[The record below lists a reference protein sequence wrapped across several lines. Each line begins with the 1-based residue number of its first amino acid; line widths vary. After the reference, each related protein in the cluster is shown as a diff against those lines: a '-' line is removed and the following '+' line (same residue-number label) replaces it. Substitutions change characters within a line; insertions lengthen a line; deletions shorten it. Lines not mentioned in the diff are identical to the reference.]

1 MAKAAGQP
9 PNDQPASS
17 GSGSGAAACF
27 HLPPHDYWPIL
38 VSWPASCTM
47 RYSSVVLR
55 TLNHYMSIISTIQ
68 KPYYRHCDFT
78 MAGFADALRPDKF
91 TGVHFKR
98 WQIRVTLWLTAMKCF
113 WVSTG
118 KPEGVLTAE
127 QQKQFEEA
135 TTLFVGCILSVL
147 GDRLV
152 EVYMHMTDAKELWDA
167 LNTKFGATDAS
178 NDLYIMEQFHDY
190 KMADNRSVVEHAHEI
205 QTMAKELELL
215 KCVLP
220 DKFVAGC
227 IIAKLPPSWRSFGTA
242 LKRKRQEYSVEGLIA
257 SLDVEE
263 KAREK
268 DAASK
273 GDGGQSSANV
283 VHKAQNKSKGKY
295 KAQQTTNFKKQKK
308 NNNNPNQDER
318 TCFVCG
324 QVGHLARKCPQ
335 RKGMKA
341 PAGQTFKSANV
352 TIGNTGDG
360 SGYGNLPTVFSVN
373 QSTNWWV
380 DTGANV
386 HVCADISLFS
396 SYQVARGSTVLMGN
410 GSHASVH
417 GVGTVD
423 LKFTSEKIVQLKN
436 VQHVPSIDRNLVSG
450 SRLTRDGF
458 KLVFESNKV
467 VVSKHGYFIGK
478 GYECGGLFRFSLSDF
493 CNKSV
498 NHICGSVDDE
508 ANVWHSRLCHINFG
522 LMSRLSS
529 MCLIP
534 KFSIVKGSKC
544 HSCVQS
550 KQPRKPHKAAE
561 ERNLAPLELLHSDL
575 CEMNGVLTKGGKRY
589 FMTLID
595 DATRFC
601 YVYLLKT
608 KDEALDYFKI
618 YKAEVENQLDRKIK
632 RLRSD
637 RGGEFFSNE
646 FDLFCE
652 EHGII
657 HERTPPYSPESNG
670 IAERK
675 NRTLTDLVNAM
686 LDTAGL
692 PKAWWGEA
700 LLTSNHV
707 LNRVPNRNKDK
718 TPYEIWIG
726 RKPSLSYLRTWG
738 CLAKVNVPITKKR
751 KLGPKTV
758 DCVFLGYAHHS
769 IAYRFLIVKSEV
781 PDMHV
786 GTIMESRD
794 ATFFERFFPMKDTH
808 SGSNQPSEI
817 IPSSITPPE
826 QTEHTHEL
834 VSEED
839 VSEAPRRS
847 KRQRTAKSFGDDFTV
862 YLVDDT
868 PKSISEAYA
877 SPDADY
883 WKEAVRSEMDSIIAN
898 GTWEVTERPYGCKPV
913 GCKWVF
919 KKKLR
924 PDGTIEKYKARFV
937 GKGYTQKEGEDFFDT
952 YSPVARLTTI
962 RVLLSLAASH
972 GLLVHQMD
980 VKTAFLNGE
989 LDEEIYMDQPDGFV
1003 VEGQEGKVC
1012 KLLKSLYGLKQAPKQ
1027 WHEKFDK
1034 TLTSAGFAVNEADKC
1049 VYYRHGGGEGVIL
1062 CLYVDDILIFGT
1074 NLEVINEVKSFLS
1087 QNFDMK
1093 DLGVADVILNIKLIR
1108 GENGITLL
1116 QSHYVEKI
1124 LNRFGYIDSKP
1135 SPTPYDP
1142 SLLLRKNKRI
1152 ARNQLEYSQIIGSLM
1167 YLASA
1172 TRPDISFAVSKL
1184 SRFTSNPGDD
1194 HWRALERVM
1203 RYLKG
1208 TVELGL
1214 HYTGY
1219 PAVLEGYS
1227 DSNWISD
1234 VDEIKATSGYVF
1246 TLGGGAVSWRSC
1258 KQTILTRSTM
1268 EAELTA
1274 LDTATVEAEWLRDL
1288 LMDLPVVEKP
1298 VPAILMNCD
1307 NQTTIEVCQEIKKL
1321 RSYNVGLHPNSE
1333 KPGRSLHEG
1342 TITKCDKQCIE
1353 GDGFE
1358 THSILERTHLC
1369 ELDCWSQSMK
1379 ILGESS
1385 RKLTKDLGV

>member
-1 MAKAAGQP
+1 
-9 PNDQPASS
+9 
-17 GSGSGAAACF
+17 
-27 HLPPHDYWPIL
+27 
-38 VSWPASCTM
+38 
-47 RYSSVVLR
+47 
-55 TLNHYMSIISTIQ
+55 
-68 KPYYRHCDFT
+68 

-118 KPEGVLTAE
+118 KPEGVLTAD

-152 EVYMHMTDAKELWDA
+152 EVYMHLTDAKELWDA
-167 LNTKFGATDAS
+167 LNTKFGATDAG
-178 NDLYIMEQFHDY
+178 NDLYIMEQFQDY
-190 KMADNRSVVEHAHEI
+190 KMADNRSVVEQAHEI

-220 DKFVAGC
+220 DKFVARC

-242 LKRKRQEYSVEGLIA
+242 LNHKRQEYSVEGLIA

-273 GDGGQSSANV
+273 GDG
-283 VHKAQNKSKGKY
+283 
-295 KAQQTTNFKKQKK
+295 
-308 NNNNPNQDER
+308 R
-318 TCFVCG
+318 
-324 QVGHLARKCPQ
+324 
-335 RKGMKA
+335 
-341 PAGQTFKSANV
+341 
-352 TIGNTGDG
+352 
-360 SGYGNLPTVFSVN
+360 
-373 QSTNWWV
+373 
-380 DTGANV
+380 
-386 HVCADISLFS
+386 
-396 SYQVARGSTVLMGN
+396 
-410 GSHASVH
+410 
-417 GVGTVD
+417 
-423 LKFTSEKIVQLKN
+423 
-436 VQHVPSIDRNLVSG
+436 
-450 SRLTRDGF
+450 
-458 KLVFESNKV
+458 
-467 VVSKHGYFIGK
+467 
-478 GYECGGLFRFSLSDF
+478 
-493 CNKSV
+493 
-498 NHICGSVDDE
+498 
-508 ANVWHSRLCHINFG
+508 
-522 LMSRLSS
+522 
-529 MCLIP
+529 
-534 KFSIVKGSKC
+534 
-544 HSCVQS
+544 
-550 KQPRKPHKAAE
+550 
-561 ERNLAPLELLHSDL
+561 
-575 CEMNGVLTKGGKRY
+575 
-589 FMTLID
+589 
-595 DATRFC
+595 TRFHRP
-601 YVYLLKT
+601 
-608 KDEALDYFKI
+608 
-618 YKAEVENQLDRKIK
+618 N
-632 RLRSD
+632 
-637 RGGEFFSNE
+637 GEWVICFCSWYWHEYFSNE
-646 FDLFCE
+646 FDLFYE

-686 LDTAGL
+686 LDIAEL

-751 KLGPKTV
+751 KLGPEIM

-769 IAYRFLIVKSEV
+769 IAYRFLIVKS
-781 PDMHV
+781 D
-786 GTIMESRD
+786 SRD
-794 ATFFERFFPMKDTH
+794 ATFFESFFPMKDTH
-808 SGSNQPSEI
+808 SSSSQPSEI

-826 QTEHTHEL
+826 QTKHTHEH
-834 VSEED
+834 VTKED

-862 YLVDDT
+862 YHVDDT

-877 SPDADY
+877 SPDVDY

-898 GTWEVTERPYGCKPV
+898 GTWEVTEWPYGCKPV

-924 PDGTIEKYKARFV
+924 PDGTIEKYKARLV
-937 GKGYTQKEGEDFFDT
+937 AKGYTQKEGEDFFDT
-952 YSPVARLTTI
+952 YSSVARLTTI
-962 RVLLSLAASH
+962 RVLPSLAASH

-980 VKTAFLNGE
+980 VKTDFLNGE

-1003 VEGQEGKVC
+1003 VEGQEGKVY

-1049 VYYRHGGGEGVIL
+1049 VYHHHGGGEGVIL
-1062 CLYVDDILIFGT
+1062 CLYVDYILIFGT

-1093 DLGVADVILNIKLIR
+1093 DLEVADVILNIKLIR
-1108 GENGITLL
+1108 GTI
-1116 QSHYVEKI
+1116 
-1124 LNRFGYIDSKP
+1124 
-1135 SPTPYDP
+1135 
-1142 SLLLRKNKRI
+1142 
-1152 ARNQLEYSQIIGSLM
+1152 
-1167 YLASA
+1167 
-1172 TRPDISFAVSKL
+1172 
-1184 SRFTSNPGDD
+1184 
-1194 HWRALERVM
+1194 
-1203 RYLKG
+1203 
-1208 TVELGL
+1208 ELGL

-1258 KQTILTRSTM
+1258 KQIILTRSTM
-1268 EAELTA
+1268 KAELTA

-1288 LMDLPVVEKP
+1288 LMDLPIVEKP
-1298 VPAILMNCD
+1298 VPAILMNYD
-1307 NQTTIEVCQEIKKL
+1307 NQTVIVKVNSSNDNMKSSRHVKRRLKSVRKL
-1321 RSYNVGLHPNSE
+1321 RNSGVIMLDYIQTARNLADPFTKGLSRNVIDNASKEMGLRP
-1333 KPGRSLHEG
+1333 
-1342 TITKCDKQCIE
+1342 
-1353 GDGFE
+1353 
-1358 THSILERTHLC
+1358 
-1369 ELDCWSQSMK
+1369 M
-1379 ILGESS
+1379 
-1385 RKLTKDLGV
+1385 

>member
-1 MAKAAGQP
+1 
-9 PNDQPASS
+9 
-17 GSGSGAAACF
+17 
-27 HLPPHDYWPIL
+27 
-38 VSWPASCTM
+38 
-47 RYSSVVLR
+47 
-55 TLNHYMSIISTIQ
+55 
-68 KPYYRHCDFT
+68 
-78 MAGFADALRPDKF
+78 
-91 TGVHFKR
+91 
-98 WQIRVTLWLTAMKCF
+98 
-113 WVSTG
+113 
-118 KPEGVLTAE
+118 
-127 QQKQFEEA
+127 
-135 TTLFVGCILSVL
+135 
-147 GDRLV
+147 
-152 EVYMHMTDAKELWDA
+152 
-167 LNTKFGATDAS
+167 
-178 NDLYIMEQFHDY
+178 
-190 KMADNRSVVEHAHEI
+190 MADNRSVVEQAHEI

-242 LKRKRQEYSVEGLIA
+242 LKHKRQEYSVEGLIA

-263 KAREK
+263 EAREK

-273 GDGGQSSANV
+273 GHGGQSSANV

-324 QVGHLARKCPQ
+324 QPGHLARKCPQ

-341 PAGQTFKSANV
+341 PAGQTSKSANV

-360 SGYGNLPTVFSVN
+360 SG
-373 QSTNWWV
+373 
-380 DTGANV
+380 
-386 HVCADISLFS
+386 
-396 SYQVARGSTVLMGN
+396 
-410 GSHASVH
+410 
-417 GVGTVD
+417 
-423 LKFTSEKIVQLKN
+423 
-436 VQHVPSIDRNLVSG
+436 
-450 SRLTRDGF
+450 
-458 KLVFESNKV
+458 
-467 VVSKHGYFIGK
+467 
-478 GYECGGLFRFSLSDF
+478 
-493 CNKSV
+493 
-498 NHICGSVDDE
+498 
-508 ANVWHSRLCHINFG
+508 
-522 LMSRLSS
+522 
-529 MCLIP
+529 
-534 KFSIVKGSKC
+534 
-544 HSCVQS
+544 
-550 KQPRKPHKAAE
+550 
-561 ERNLAPLELLHSDL
+561 
-575 CEMNGVLTKGGKRY
+575 
-589 FMTLID
+589 
-595 DATRFC
+595 FC

-618 YKAEVENQLDRKIK
+618 YKAEVKNQLDRKIK

-652 EHGII
+652 EYGII

-675 NRTLTDLVNAM
+675 NRTLPDLVNAM

-718 TPYEIWIG
+718 TPYEICIG

-751 KLGPKTV
+751 KLGSKTV
-758 DCVFLGYAHHS
+758 DCVFPGYAHHS

-781 PDMHV
+781 PDMYV

-794 ATFFERFFPMKDTH
+794 AIFFESFFPMKDTH
-808 SGSNQPSEI
+808 SSSSQPSEI

-826 QTEHTHEL
+826 QTEYTHEH
-834 VSEED
+834 VTEED
-839 VSEAPRRS
+839 DSEAPRRS
-847 KRQRTAKSFGDDFTV
+847 KRQRTVKSFGDDFTV

-898 GTWEVTERPYGCKPV
+898 GTWEVTSGCKPM

-924 PDGTIEKYKARFV
+924 PDGTIEKYKARLV
-937 GKGYTQKEGEDFFDT
+937 AKGYTQKEGEYFFDT

-1003 VEGQEGKVC
+1003 VEGQE
-1012 KLLKSLYGLKQAPKQ
+1012 
-1027 WHEKFDK
+1027 DK
-1034 TLTSAGFAVNEADKC
+1034 ASQSMRQIN
-1049 VYYRHGGGEGVIL
+1049 VYTIAMVG
-1062 CLYVDDILIFGT
+1062 
-1074 NLEVINEVKSFLS
+1074 VINEVKSFLS
-1087 QNFDMK
+1087 QKFDIK

-1152 ARNQLEYSQIIGSLM
+1152 VRNQLEYSQINGSLM

-1172 TRPDISFAVSKL
+1172 IRPDISFAVSKL

-1203 RYLKG
+1203 RYLR
-1208 TVELGL
+1208 
-1214 HYTGY
+1214 
-1219 PAVLEGYS
+1219 
-1227 DSNWISD
+1227 
-1234 VDEIKATSGYVF
+1234 
-1246 TLGGGAVSWRSC
+1246 GGGAASWRSC

-1268 EAELTA
+1268 EAELMA

-1288 LMDLPVVEKP
+1288 LMDLPIVEKT

-1307 NQTTIEVCQEIKKL
+1307 NQT
-1321 RSYNVGLHPNSE
+1321 

-1342 TITKCDKQCIE
+1342 TITKYDRQCIE

-1385 RKLTKDLGV
+1385 RKLTKDLAV

>member
-1 MAKAAGQP
+1 M
-9 PNDQPASS
+9 
-17 GSGSGAAACF
+17 
-27 HLPPHDYWPIL
+27 
-38 VSWPASCTM
+38 
-47 RYSSVVLR
+47 
-55 TLNHYMSIISTIQ
+55 
-68 KPYYRHCDFT
+68 
-78 MAGFADALRPDKF
+78 KF
-91 TGVHFKR
+91 
-98 WQIRVTLWLTAMKCF
+98 F

-118 KPEGVLTAE
+118 KPMGVLNAD
-127 QQKQFEEA
+127 QQKEFDEA

-190 KMADNRSVVEHAHEI
+190 KMADNRSVVEQAHEI
-205 QTMAKELELL
+205 QTMAKEFELL

-220 DKFVAGC
+220 DKFVDGC
-227 IIAKLPPSWRSFGTA
+227 IIAKLPPSWRGFGTA
-242 LKRKRQEYSVEGLIA
+242 LKHKRQEYSVEGLIA

-268 DAASK
+268 DVAFK
-273 GDGGQSSANV
+273 GDGGQSTANV
-283 VHKAQNKSKGKY
+283 VHTAQNKSKGKY
-295 KAQQTTNFKKQKK
+295 KAQQTTNFKKKN

-318 TCFVCG
+318 TCFVC
-324 QVGHLARKCPQ
+324 QPGHLARKCP
-335 RKGMKA
+335 
-341 PAGQTFKSANV
+341 PAGQTSKSANV

-360 SGYGNLPTVFSVN
+360 SGYGNLPTVS
-373 QSTNWWV
+373 
-380 DTGANV
+380 
-386 HVCADISLFS
+386 
-396 SYQVARGSTVLMGN
+396 RGSTVLMGN

-417 GVGTVD
+417 GVGMVD
-423 LKFTSEKIVQLKN
+423 LKFTSGKIVQLKN

-498 NHICGSVDDE
+498 NHM
-508 ANVWHSRLCHINFG
+508 AVWMMRLIF
-522 LMSRLSS
+522 
-529 MCLIP
+529 
-534 KFSIVKGSKC
+534 
-544 HSCVQS
+544 
-550 KQPRKPHKAAE
+550 
-561 ERNLAPLELLHSDL
+561 
-575 CEMNGVLTKGGKRY
+575 Y
-589 FMTLID
+589 
-595 DATRFC
+595 

-675 NRTLTDLVNAM
+675 NRTLTDLVNVM
-686 LDTAGL
+686 LDTTGL
-692 PKAWWGEA
+692 PKA
-700 LLTSNHV
+700 
-707 LNRVPNRNKDK
+707 
-718 TPYEIWIG
+718 
-726 RKPSLSYLRTWG
+726 
-738 CLAKVNVPITKKR
+738 C
-751 KLGPKTV
+751 
-758 DCVFLGYAHHS
+758 
-769 IAYRFLIVKSEV
+769 
-781 PDMHV
+781 
-786 GTIMESRD
+786 
-794 ATFFERFFPMKDTH
+794 
-808 SGSNQPSEI
+808 
-817 IPSSITPPE
+817 SITPPK
-826 QTEHTHEL
+826 QTEHAHEH
-834 VSEED
+834 VTEED
-839 VSEAPRRS
+839 DSEVPRRS
-847 KRQRTAKSFGDDFTV
+847 KSQMTAKSFGDDFIV

-883 WKEAVRSEMDSIIAN
+883 WKEAVRSEMDSIVAN
-898 GTWEVTERPYGCKPV
+898 GTWEVTERPYRCKCV

-924 PDGTIEKYKARFV
+924 PD
-937 GKGYTQKEGEDFFDT
+937 
-952 YSPVARLTTI
+952 
-962 RVLLSLAASH
+962 ASH

-980 VKTAFLNGE
+980 VKTTFLNGE
-989 LDEEIYMDQPDGFV
+989 LDEEIYTDQPDGFV
-1003 VEGQEGKVC
+1003 VEGQE
-1012 KLLKSLYGLKQAPKQ
+1012 
-1027 WHEKFDK
+1027 
-1034 TLTSAGFAVNEADKC
+1034 GFAVNEADKC

-1062 CLYVDDILIFGT
+1062 CLYVDDILIFET

-1172 TRPDISFAVSKL
+1172 TRSDISFAVSKL
-1184 SRFTSNPGDD
+1184 SWFTSNPGDD
-1194 HWRALERVM
+1194 HWCALERVM

-1208 TVELGL
+1208 TMELGL
-1214 HYTGY
+1214 HYSGY

-1227 DSNWISD
+1227 DSNWITD

-1288 LMDLPVVEKP
+1288 LMDLPIVKKP
-1298 VPAILMNCD
+1298 VP
-1307 NQTTIEVCQEIKKL
+1307 V
-1321 RSYNVGLHPNSE
+1321 
-1333 KPGRSLHEG
+1333 SL
-1342 TITKCDKQCIE
+1342 
-1353 GDGFE
+1353 
-1358 THSILERTHLC
+1358 
-1369 ELDCWSQSMK
+1369 
-1379 ILGESS
+1379 
-1385 RKLTKDLGV
+1385 